1 MPEVAGRRWKS
12 LVELPKLL
20 YFRAAFRLLI
30 PLCAAFS
37 AFQMLLSIKL
47 IVVGFER
54 I

>member
-1 MPEVAGRRWKS
+1 RWKS

-20 YFRAAFRLLI
+20 YFRAAFRLLM

-37 AFQMLLSIKL
+37 AVQMLLSIKL
-47 IVVGFER
+47 ILDGFER